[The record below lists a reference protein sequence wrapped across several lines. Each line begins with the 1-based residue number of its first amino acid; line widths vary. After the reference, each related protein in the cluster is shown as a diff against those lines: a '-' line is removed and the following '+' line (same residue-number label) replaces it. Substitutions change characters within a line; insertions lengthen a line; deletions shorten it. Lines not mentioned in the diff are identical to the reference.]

1 MTTYSIFSLY
11 DKTAD
16 TYMKPFYEAT
26 YESAIRALTEALED
40 TTTAMYKHAAEL
52 ELTHLGFWHEDEGRI
67 SLASPINE
75 HESFFISKL
84 IPAPSIVD

>member
-1 MTTYSIFSLY
+1 MTTYCIFSLY

-16 TYMKPFYEAT
+16 TYMKPFFEAT

-52 ELTHLGFWHEDEGRI
+52 ELTHLGFWNEDIGAVT
-67 SLASPINE
+67 SVSPINE
-75 HESFFISKL
+75 HESFFISRL
-84 IPAPSIVD
+84 IPVASIID